1 MRWRMARSKKKQK
14 TRPIEKEDICRI
26 KTMSGAALSPDEKR
40 IAYTVESVSK
50 DKKKYFSHLHL
61 AELDTGEFRRFTFG
75 EISDHSPVWS
85 SDGSMIAFIS
95 TRDKKSGIYAI
106 ASDGGEARKVIEM
119 DGSFGSI
126 NWTPDGKEIVFNFR
140 YNDSHDEKD
149 EKKKKE
155 APLFRH
161 VTRLFYRLDA
171 LGFLPEDRFHIWKV
185 DVASGETKQ
194 LTKGKFDETGPTV
207 SPDGKTI
214 AFTSNRSQ
222 NPDKDWFKI
231 DLFTIPIDGG
241 KMIRIKT
248 PAGPVEC
255 PVFSPDS
262 KKIAYIGHDNPDD
275 SWGETNLHLWTV
287 GAKGRPA
294 ARDMIEKFD
303 RSCGDDTI
311 ADMGESHEV
320 PRPIWS
326 SDGKRIYFMASDTGS
341 THIFYAPS
349 KGGLPTRITEKLCH
363 VKGFSLNGKTRTIA
377 AIVSD
382 LGDPNRL
389 VTVPVQYHGDRKTKL
404 IHQPNRD
411 LLDEINLPRIKEVWF
426 KGHDGTELQGWLVT
440 PHDFKKSKKYPAI
453 LEIHGGPRA
462 QYGFSF
468 FHEMNW
474 LASQGYV
481 VFYTNPRGGTGRGET
496 FAAAITGGWGEIDYF
511 DCMSAAD
518 YMEKLKFVNPRKIG
532 VTGGSYGGYMTNWI
546 IGQTNRFKA
555 AVTQRS
561 VVNLESFYGSSDIG
575 YSLYR
580 EFDGQPWENPEN
592 YRKYSPLTYAKNIR
606 TPLLIIHS
614 EKDLRC
620 SIEQAEELFA
630 VLKMM
635 NRKVEFVRFPEEPHG
650 LSRHGRPDRRIARL
664 EWILKWFKRYLR

>member
-1 MRWRMARSKKKQK
+1 MARSKKKQK
-14 TRPIEKEDICRI
+14 KRAIEKEDLFRI
-26 KTMSGAALSPDEKR
+26 KTMSGVVLSPDEKR
-40 IAYTVESVSK
+40 TAFTVESVS
-50 DKKKYFSHLHL
+50 DDRKKYFSHLHV
-61 AELDTGEFRRFTFG
+61 AELDSGEIRPFTFG
-75 EISDHSPVWS
+75 EVSDHGPVWS
-85 SDGSMIAFIS
+85 SDGSMIAFTS
-95 TRDKKSGIYAI
+95 TRDKKSALYVI
-106 ASDGGEARKVIEM
+106 AADGGEARKLVDM
-119 DGSFGSI
+119 DGSYRSL
-126 NWTPDGKEIVFNFR
+126 NWTPDGKEIVFIFR

-155 APLFRH
+155 APLYRH
-161 VTRLFYRLDA
+161 ITRLFYRLDD
-171 LGFLPEDRFHIWKV
+171 LGYLPEDNFHIWKV
-185 DVASGETKQ
+185 NVATGRTKQ
-194 LTKGKFDETGPTV
+194 LTRGKYDELDPTV
-207 SPDGKTI
+207 SPNGKMI
-214 AFTSNRSQ
+214 AFTSNRSK
-222 NPDKDWFKI
+222 NPDKEWFRV

-241 KMIRIKT
+241 KITKIKT
-248 PAGPVEC
+248 PAGPVET
-255 PVFSPDS
+255 PVFSPDG

-275 SWGETNLHLWTV
+275 GWGDTNLHLWMV
-287 GAKGRPA
+287 GVRGRPA
-294 ARDMIEKFD
+294 ARDLIEKFD
-303 RSCGDDTI
+303 RSCSDDTI
-311 ADMGESHEV
+311 ADMGESHAI
-320 PRPIWS
+320 PRPAWS
-326 SDGKRIYFMASDTGS
+326 ADGKRIYFMSSDTGS

-349 KGGLPTRITEKLCH
+349 RGGLPTRVTGKQCH
-363 VKGFSLNGKTRTIA
+363 VKGYSITGKTRTIA

-382 LGDPNRL
+382 LSDPNRL
-389 VTVPVQYHGDRKTKL
+389 VTLPAQYHGDKKAKL
-404 IHQPNRD
+404 VYQPNRELLAEID
-411 LLDEINLPRIKEVWF
+411 LPTTKEAWF
-426 KGHDGTELQGWLVT
+426 KGHDGTELQGWLVK
-440 PHDFKKSKKYPAI
+440 PHGFKQGRKYPAI

-496 FAAAITGGWGEIDYF
+496 FAGAINGGWGEIDYY
-511 DCMSAAD
+511 DCMAAAD
-518 YMEKLKFVNPRKIG
+518 YMESLKFVNPKKTG

-546 IGQTNRFKA
+546 VGHTNRFNA

-580 EFDGQPWENPEN
+580 EFDGQPWKNPEN
-592 YRKYSPLTYAKNIR
+592 YRKYSPLTYAKNVK

-635 NRKVEFVRFPEEPHG
+635 NKKVEFVRFPEEPHG

-664 EWILKWFKRYLR
+664 EWILKWFKRYMK